1 MSRTCELCGKK
12 AVRAN
17 YVSHSNIKVPRRQKP
32 NLQYLTIG
40 SKRVRACASC
50 RRTTAKNSA

>member
-1 MSRTCELCGKK
+1 MSMSCSLCGKQ

-32 NLQYLTIG
+32 NLQLMKIAG
-40 SKRVRACASC
+40 KKARVCSTC
-50 RRTTAKNSA
+50 RRTLTKKKA